1 MAWVSPCLQKEKQ
14 NCLKYKCL
22 KWSSVECWRKNTNV
36 PGVRWKVAQGAEAQ
50 GDKEALGGMGATGT
64 SELREWW
71 VVAFFYM

>member
-1 MAWVSPCLQKEKQ
+1 M
-14 NCLKYKCL
+14 
-22 KWSSVECWRKNTNV
+22 